1 MDVEKYNSL
10 FSKKEIKEVAE
21 PLRRKSNLKDNLLN
35 VPKIVVAI
43 NSIEREFHPIKN
55 ILESLSFKP
64 ELYEPEPSALLDF
77 EQFSLNSPSAH
88 LVDAGT
94 GSNAGIESKQLNQSD
109 NDFKFSEL
117 LNMPNGKDDWF
128 EVIDAMTKDYY
139 LELNNLMPT
148 KAQAW
153 VRLCENPPTGY
164 GITASK
170 DNLSITMIGIVKPF
184 NKRSFDRRWAKYTA
198 KSNQI

>member
-43 NSIEREFHPIKN
+43 NSIETFHPIKN